1 MKSTSMILL
10 AIAVAFP
17 LDAKGQEHP
26 LVLAQ
31 IVSVPGIQGGFNHM
45 SVDAVRHRLFA
56 AAPTN
61 TTLEVIDLQAGKPL
75 RSLQGEKPAAARYAP
90 EFDQLYVP
98 RGQHLVIY
106 DGKTLEVI
114 KRIDLQSSLDEM
126 QYDPQAKQLYVG
138 CMSAEK
144 PGIAV
149 ISIPDVTLLGV
160 IPLPAKP
167 QGFAVELSGNRI
179 FANVPSV
186 KQIAVLNRK
195 SRTALPHWDLQ
206 DFLGN
211 SPIALDETHR
221 RLLVGSRNPA
231 RLVVLD
237 TDTGKAVTG
246 VDINKDADDLVYD
259 PDYRRIY
266 VSCGEGF
273 VDVIGQRDADH
284 YLSLARFPTVSGART
299 STYSARLKSL
309 FVGVPQRGGEP
320 AEIRIFKANE

>member
-1 MKSTSMILL
+1 MKPTSMILL
-10 AIAVAFP
+10 AIALAFP
-17 LDAKGQEHP
+17 FAAKGQEHS

-31 IVSVPGIQGGFNHM
+31 TISVPGIQGGFNHM

-61 TTLEVIDLQAGKPL
+61 TTLEVIDLQTGKPL

-98 RGQHLVIY
+98 RGKHLVIY
-106 DGKTLEVI
+106 DGKTLAVI
-114 KRIDLQSSLDEM
+114 KSIDLQSSLDEM

-149 ISIPDVTLLGV
+149 ISIPDGTLLGV

-167 QGFAVELSGNRI
+167 QGFAVELGGDRL

-206 DFLGN
+206 DFQGN
-211 SPIALDETHR
+211 SPIAFDEVHHR
-221 RLLVGSRNPA
+221 LFVGARNPA
-231 RLVVLD
+231 RLVVID
-237 TDTGKAVTG
+237 TDTGKVVAG
-246 VDINKDADDLVYD
+246 VDINKDTDDLFYD
-259 PDYRRIY
+259 SDNKRIY

-273 VDVIGQRDADH
+273 VDVIQQRDADH
-284 YLSLARFPTVSGART
+284 YQSIARIPTVAGART
-299 STYSARLKSL
+299 STFSVRLNSL
-309 FVGVPQRGGEP
+309 FVGVPRRGDQP
-320 AEIRIFKANE
+320 AEVQVFKAGK

>member
-1 MKSTSMILL
+1 MILL
-10 AIAVAFP
+10 VIALASP
-17 LDAKGQEHP
+17 IGAKGQEHS

-31 IVSVPGIQGGFNHM
+31 TVSVPGIQGGFNHM

-61 TTLEVIDLQAGKPL
+61 TTLEVIDLQTGKPL

-106 DGKTLEVI
+106 DGKTLEMI
-114 KRIDLQSSLDEM
+114 KSIDLQSSLDEM

-149 ISIPDVTLLGV
+149 ISIPDGTWLGV

-167 QGFAVELSGNRI
+167 QGFAVELGGDRI

-195 SRTALPHWDLQ
+195 SRTALPPWDLQ
-206 DFLGN
+206 AFQGN
-211 SPIALDETHR
+211 SPIAFDEARHR
-221 RLLVGSRNPA
+221 LFVGARNPA
-231 RLVVLD
+231 RLVVID
-237 TDTGKAVTG
+237 TDTGKVVAW
-246 VDINKDADDLVYD
+246 VDINKDTDDLFYD
-259 PDYRRIY
+259 SDHKRIY

-273 VDVIGQRDADH
+273 VDIIQQRDADH
-284 YLSLARFPTVSGART
+284 YQSIARIPTVAGART
-299 STYSARLKSL
+299 STFSVRLNSL
-309 FVGVPQRGGEP
+309 FVGVPQRGDKP
-320 AEIRIFKANE
+320 AEVQVFKAGK

>member
-1 MKSTSMILL
+1 MKSTFMILL
-10 AIAVAFP
+10 VMAVAFP
-17 LDAKGQEHP
+17 LADKGQEHP

-31 IVSVPGIQGGFNHM
+31 TVSVPSMQGGFNHM

-61 TTLEVIDLQAGKPL
+61 TTLEVIDLQTGKPL
-75 RSLQGEKPAAARYAP
+75 RSLPGEKPAAARYAP

-106 DGKTLEVI
+106 DGKTLDVI
-114 KRIDLQSSLDEM
+114 KSIDLQSSLDEM

-149 ISIPDVTLLGV
+149 ISIPDGTLVGV

-167 QGFAVELSGNRI
+167 QGFAVELGGDRI

-195 SRTALPHWDLQ
+195 SRTALPPWDLQ
-206 DFLGN
+206 AFQGN
-211 SPIALDETHR
+211 SPIAFDEASHR
-221 RLLVGSRNPA
+221 LFVGARNPA
-231 RLVVLD
+231 RLVVID
-237 TDTGKAVTG
+237 TDTGKVVVG
-246 VDINKDADDLVYD
+246 VDINKDTDDLFYD
-259 PDYRRIY
+259 SDHRRIY

-273 VDVIGQRDADH
+273 VDIIQQRDADH
-284 YLSLARFPTVSGART
+284 YQSIAQIPTVSGART
-299 STYSARLKSL
+299 STFSVRLNSL
-309 FVGVPQRGGEP
+309 FVGVPRRGDQP
-320 AEIRIFKANE
+320 AEIQVFKAGK